1 MFLHFSAVLLVVC
14 ATTKA
19 SVSNHTHAKLG
30 IPVTINSMNKIP
42 SNGKSR
48 STIQEIPAYHK
59 DRSFIIVFT
68 TDQR

>member
-1 MFLHFSAVLLVVC
+1 VLLVLC

-19 SVSNHTHAKLG
+19 GVSNHTHAELG

-42 SNGKSR
+42 SKDTSR

-59 DRSFIIVFT
+59 DLSFIIVFT